1 MFIMFKNVID
11 LVFIVDCQ
19 MEVEMVL
26 IIDLVICL
34 VKDMCILVSCCV
46 DVGFMKILFEVYF
59 ILDVCNYWL
68 DVGIEKLLFNFSLKD
83 VIFGI
88 FVLEYFFFLC
98 FILKFLFFVQ
108 ILMLIFKGYL
118 FIQKYNVLLY

>member
-1 MFIMFKNVID
+1 MG
-11 LVFIVDCQ
+11 
-19 MEVEMVL
+19 L
-26 IIDLVICL
+26 IFDLVICL

-46 DVGFMKILFEVYF
+46 DIGFMKILFEVYF

-88 FVLEYFFFLC
+88 FCIGIFFF
-98 FILKFLFFVQ
+98 FMFYFKVFVFC
-108 ILMLIFKGYL
+108 IDF
-118 FIQKYNVLLY
+118 NVNF